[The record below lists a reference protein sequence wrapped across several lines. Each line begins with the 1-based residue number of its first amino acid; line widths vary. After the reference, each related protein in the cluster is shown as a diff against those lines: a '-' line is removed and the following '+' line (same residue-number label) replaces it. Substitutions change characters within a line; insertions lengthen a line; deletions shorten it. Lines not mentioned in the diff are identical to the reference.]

1 MILDVQGAAG
11 LAEQQFF
18 ETKTTENY
26 VKLRYFHFPDLPLLD
41 AETAAV
47 VVTNQSFDLPS
58 VSSIEALVE
67 ELNGLVWYD
76 TASPPVGHRVFYVWY
91 NSSEFEICTADNAV
105 TLSASFA
112 GLLKL
117 GSAATI
123 LAANTCYSSSLFEGQ
138 ISKYSHYNVNINGV
152 RGFYTGQHYNSV
164 IAKVRRDGDISA
176 ANFHYFKRVVD
187 SIELSISV
195 VKRDGT
201 ILPYTAPEIWSLG
214 LEFG

>member
-11 LAEQQFF
+11 LAEQRVFGG
-18 ETKTTENY
+18 KTTENY

-112 GLLKL
+112 ALLKL
-117 GSAATI
+117 PTSI
-123 LAANTCYSSSLFEGQ
+123 PANACYSSSLFEGQ

-152 RGFYTGQHYNSV
+152 RGFYTGQHYNNV